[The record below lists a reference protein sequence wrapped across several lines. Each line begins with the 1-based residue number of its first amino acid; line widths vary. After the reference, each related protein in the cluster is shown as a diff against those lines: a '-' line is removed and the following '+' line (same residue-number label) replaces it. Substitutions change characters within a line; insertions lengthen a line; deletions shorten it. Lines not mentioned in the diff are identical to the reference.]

1 MATTSIRLPSATP
14 HAYLAWV
21 AWWKDVEELIGSDLG
36 EHPPTGPRGDSEDQ
50 PASRGVVDEHLLLI
64 DQEAKLAIEAGR
76 DQMAPLLR
84 AEPDQWNQWL
94 RYGRMRRE
102 WFEALALKRL
112 PDQGFPENI
121 QTLWEGTM
129 KVIQAVVSDH
139 VVLRNVTLIP
149 HDESGRFLVRGE
161 LEVANIEAVADRL
174 GSELKAG
181 HRLGIDLSAVKFID
195 SQGVRLLVRLSAM
208 AEDLGLGPVT
218 VFAPSDEVRRVLN
231 IAVPEGIPGV
241 EIQESP

>member
-1 MATTSIRLPSATP
+1 MAKTSIRLPSATP

-21 AWWKDVEELIGSDLG
+21 SWWKDVEQLIGSDLA
-36 EHPPTGPRGDSEDQ
+36 EHPVAPPSGTTDQ
-50 PASRGVVDEHLLLI
+50 ATSSIVDEHLLLI
-64 DQEAKLAIEAGR
+64 EEEAKLAIEAGR
-76 DQMAPLLR
+76 NEMTPVLR

-112 PDQGFPENI
+112 PDRGFPESL

-139 VVLRNVTLIP
+139 VVLHNVTLIP
-149 HDESGRFLVRGE
+149 HDEPGLFLVQGE

-174 GSELKAG
+174 ERELRAG

-195 SQGVRLLVRLSAM
+195 SQGVRLLVRLSAL
-208 AEDLGLGPVT
+208 AEELGLAPVT
-218 VFAPSDEVRRVLN
+218 VYSPSEEVERVLS
-231 IAVPEGIPGV
+231 IAIPDGIPGL
-241 EIQESP
+241 EIIEVA